1 MNQAYTALSKIYER
15 LVADSLYEKWA
26 GHVVDVLNANAQG
39 KTGFDLACGSGY
51 FTRAVKR
58 AGYDVT
64 GVDISAEMLTQ
75 AQTLVA
81 KESLKIPFLKQDMT
95 ALKSFDKVDFLT
107 IINDGVNYVAPDKL
121 KKAFSTFY
129 GRLKPQ
135 GVLFFDF
142 STEYKLREIIG
153 DNMFAED
160 YDDMTYLWFNRLI
173 GGHIEMDITVFT
185 KKGDLYEKR
194 DESHTQYIH
203 TLDFMVSALN
213 GAGFSKVTASGFLG
227 EEITPHTERIEIL
240 AVR

>member
-1 MNQAYTALSKIYER
+1 MNRAYTALSKVYER

-26 GHVVDVLNANAQG
+26 MHVVDVLNANAQG

-64 GVDISAEMLTQ
+64 GVDISAEMLTE
-75 AQTLVA
+75 AQTLAA
-81 KESLKIPFLKQDMT
+81 KENLKIPFLNQDMT

-107 IINDGVNYVAPDKL
+107 VINDGVNYVSPEKL
-121 KKAFSTFY
+121 KKAFKSFHS
-129 GRLKPQ
+129 RLKPQ

-142 STEYKLREIIG
+142 SSEYKLRNIIG

-173 GGHIEMDITVFT
+173 DGHIEMDITVFT
-185 KKGDLYEKR
+185 KKGDLYERR

-203 TLDFMVSALN
+203 TLDFILDALN
-213 GAGFSKVTASGFLG
+213 VAGFSKVTASAFSG
-227 EEITPHTERIEIL
+227 EEITPVAERIEIL

>member
-1 MNQAYTALSKIYER
+1 MNRAYTALSKIYER
-15 LVADSLYEKWA
+15 LAADETYEKWA

-51 FTRAVKR
+51 FTRAIKK

-64 GVDISAEMLTQ
+64 GVDISGEMLTE
-75 AQTLVA
+75 AQTLA
-81 KESLKIPFLKQDMT
+81 TKENLKIPFLNQDMT

-107 IINDGVNYVAPDKL
+107 IINDGVNYVSPDKL
-121 KKAFSTFY
+121 KKAFSAFY
-129 GRLKPQ
+129 RQLKA
-135 GVLFFDF
+135 GGALFFDF
-142 STEYKLREIIG
+142 STEYKLRNIIG

-173 GGHIEMDITVFT
+173 DGHIEMDLTVFT

-194 DESHTQYIH
+194 DESHIQYIH
-203 TLDFMVSALN
+203 TLDSIISSLKEE
-213 GAGFSKVTASGFLG
+213 GFSKVTASAFSGG
-227 EEITPHTERIEIL
+227 EIAPDTQRIEIL